1 MTESSSIVI
10 IEAGGHGAVLDV
22 ALSSGRKVLAF
33 IYEAIVGQD
42 MLGVPIVG
50 KANDISLASD
60 YAFFVAT
67 GDNRSMQ
74 IVFEKT
80 RQRMLGH
87 DGVMLIHQTAY
98 ALPSASLAP
107 YSILIGNAFVGPN
120 CPIGMWCILNTG
132 SQIHHDVIMRPY
144 PSLDQKLV
152 LAEL

>member
-10 IEAGGHGAVLDV
+10 IEAGGHGRAVLDV

-80 RQRMLGH
+80 RQRMGH

-98 ALPSASLAP
+98 ALPSIAGALQYFDRKRLWDTVSYRHVVYFAT
-107 YSILIGNAFVGPN
+107 SRFIT
-120 CPIGMWCILNTG
+120 M
-132 SQIHHDVIMRPY
+132 S
-144 PSLDQKLV
+144 
-152 LAEL
+152 